1 MDTSPRPVPRSRRQR
16 APRHGGSRWGAR
28 PALVLALAGTLL
40 ATTGAVVSAASD
52 EPDLMTMKLRIEGGY
67 YTEKALSQDSDGDG
81 WTDWV
86 ERLNGTDPKDP
97 ASHPTISH
105 VEVVGTTAYVQSH
118 QVPDHLV
125 VIDLALPEGVTTV
138 TELAAMVASLAG
150 MSEASPLHSQL
161 MAGLDQLGSGR
172 LDEIIKLT
180 QAAHASTGGLPA
192 GAHGRDIS
200 LISAGPGTWEAWKG
214 VQETLTFVQNND
226 IGVGTTTDGNPYVT
240 VTNNEGSQTHVF
252 HGKDSISSTLI
263 TKFTDDDGTVVVHWT
278 RIENGVV
285 VGYGKKVTKT
295 DGTQEYW
302 DYDGD
307 GNSTGHGVVQTGPV
321 GGASAGP
328 GPSTGPTAGGQP
340 SSAPSSQPSGEPS
353 SQPSSEPSGD
363 ASTEPEP
370 SASAS
375 YVNPD
380 ADSVLVMPSRTE
392 IAKRIAF
399 LSGVRVRTVQ
409 NGPTLPETPILDE
422 PGVADP
428 IDPECK
434 GQMCPKFVVV
444 SSPELTV
451 VHGGDPINPDHAPD
465 GPGPSAY
472 DAYFGGAGST
482 PGSGG
487 YGEGTLSWPGKP

>member
-1 MDTSPRPVPRSRRQR
+1 
-16 APRHGGSRWGAR
+16 
-28 PALVLALAGTLL
+28 VLALAGTLL

-125 VIDLALPEGVTTV
+125 VIDLALPEGATTV

-226 IGVGTTTDGNPYVT
+226 IGVGTTTDGDPYVT

-363 ASTEPEP
+363 ASTETRAIGIRVIRQPRCRLGARDAVAHGDRQAHRVPERG
-370 SASAS
+370 AGAHGAERAD
-375 YVNPD
+375 VAGDAHHRRARRRRPD
-380 ADSVLVMPSRTE
+380 RP
-392 IAKRIAF
+392 
-399 LSGVRVRTVQ
+399 GVQ
-409 NGPTLPETPILDE
+409 GPTVPEVRRRLLA
-422 PGVADP
+422 GVDRRARRR
-428 IDPECK
+428 
-434 GQMCPKFVVV
+434 
-444 SSPELTV
+444 
-451 VHGGDPINPDHAPD
+451 PDQPRPCA
-465 GPGPSAY
+465 GRS
-472 DAYFGGAGST
+472 GAQRV
-482 PGSGG
+482 
-487 YGEGTLSWPGKP
+487 